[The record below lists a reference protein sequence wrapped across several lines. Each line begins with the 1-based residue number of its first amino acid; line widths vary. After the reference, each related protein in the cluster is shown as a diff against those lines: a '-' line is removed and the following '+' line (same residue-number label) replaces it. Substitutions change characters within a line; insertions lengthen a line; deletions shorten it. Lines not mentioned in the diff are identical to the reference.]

1 MDVEYAQ
8 ALDWAANELAVPGR
22 SDSESLD
29 ETNSRLRRIA
39 RRRGNKRV
47 IRFLR
52 SEFSSYVDR
61 LHP

>member
-1 MDVEYAQ
+1 MDAEYQ
-8 ALDWAANELAVPGR
+8 RSLDWAANELSVPGR

-29 ETNSRLRRIA
+29 ETSLRLRRIA

-47 IRFLR
+47 ARFLR
-52 SEFSSYVDR
+52 TAFSRYLDR